1 MAQSRRKVCVGVVYG
16 IGALLTG
23 VGMNATGK
31 TKAKSAAKPRV
42 IKIEARKFLYTPN
55 QIVLKKGELVA
66 LELTSIDFM
75 HGFNIPDMKIRAD
88 LLPGKITRVTF
99 TPETVGALDFL
110 CDNFCG
116 TGHEEMNGKFIV
128 NI

>member
-1 MAQSRRKVCVGVVYG
+1 MAQSRRQVCVRALYG

-42 IKIEARKFLYTPN
+42 IKIEARKFLYTPS
-55 QIVLKKGELVA
+55 QIVLKKGELVV

-88 LLPGKITRVTF
+88 LPPGKITRVTF
-99 TPETVGALDFL
+99 TPETVGAFDFL

-116 TGHEEMNGKFIV
+116 TGHEEMSGKFIV